1 MITTA
6 LTKLLNIRVP
16 VVLAPMAGVSG
27 GKSYI
32 LFFYIN
38 VRFLPPSTFTNL
50 IYVGHFTI

>member
-27 GKSYI
+27 GKVLHII
-32 LFFYIN
+32 LLHMSGFFL
-38 VRFLPPSTFTNL
+38 RRRLL
-50 IYVGHFTI
+50 I